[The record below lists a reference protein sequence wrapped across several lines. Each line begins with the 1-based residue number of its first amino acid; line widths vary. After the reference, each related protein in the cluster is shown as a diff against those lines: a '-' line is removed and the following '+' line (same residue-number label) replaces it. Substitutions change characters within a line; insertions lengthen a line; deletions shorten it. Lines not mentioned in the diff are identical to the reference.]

1 MHPRKALT
9 LIFLAALAWPLFAQI
24 RDYVPI
30 VRPVYHAETI
40 AFLNKLSD
48 SMKKD
53 GYDDA
58 AAVLKGY
65 AEGGFGSGFVITAS
79 DGANYVVTNR
89 HVVSEA
95 ASITLEFEKGD
106 GSQTMYKNCPVLAVD
121 EDLDLALV
129 AFPQGV
135 KPFKAGLSFAK
146 ASLEDGAEVWS
157 AGYPGLGDSPAWQL
171 GKGNITNGSAKVP
184 ELADPA
190 ITSLIQHSAQVDPGN
205 SGGPLLVP
213 DKSSESHYQV
223 IGINTWKAV
232 DRQAANFSIPA
243 AAIAK
248 FIESSLSRDAEK
260 TPQASRLETRCR
272 DFIGAAAKKDA
283 YKSIARLVSYS
294 YVASDGEAI
303 LKDALATAPSA
314 VRSEIVAVFSDSS
327 PIEGIRL
334 AIAYKI
340 QTKLAGKDGPL
351 PLGFV
356 AVDGNAEAADSA
368 VPVRFS
374 FQGKEISLPWI
385 REHGVWRLASYPFK
399 EGEIAK
405 SPDRKEKKDS
415 GVSSLTFDDSP
426 YAALFRLGAVLSL
439 SGDGLLYEAAF
450 DIQTSAFTSIGM
462 AGAFRK
468 STYTPSS
475 DWGYPKD
482 GVLVE
487 VGPEFL
493 LQLPIRAESF
503 AVIPHAGVK
512 GGILIDTAAMGS
524 SDAGMGIYALAKG
537 GLSFGFG
544 EESKFLVGVDYRQY
558 LLSPANTANPGIS
571 LWVGFGI

>member
-1 MHPRKALT
+1 MIAKRTLSLPILAL
-9 LIFLAALAWPLFAQI
+9 LAFAASAQI
-24 RDYVPI
+24 RDFVPV
-30 VRPVYHAETI
+30 VRPVYHPETV

-65 AEGGFGSGFVITAS
+65 AEGGFGSGFVITTD

-95 ASITLEFEKGD
+95 ASITLEFQKTD
-106 GSQTMYKNCPVLAVD
+106 GSQTVYKNCPVLAVD

-129 AFPQGV
+129 SFPEGA
-135 KPFKAGLSFAK
+135 KPFKAGLSFSD
-146 ASLEDGAEVWS
+146 ASIEDGAEVWS

-171 GKGNITNGSAKVP
+171 GKGNITNGNAKIP

-190 ITSLIQHSAQVDPGN
+190 ITALIQHSAQVDPGN

-213 DKSSESHYQV
+213 DKTNASHYQV
-223 IGINTWKAV
+223 IGVNTWKAV
-232 DRQAANFSIPA
+232 NRQAANFSIPA
-243 AAIAK
+243 AAIKK
-248 FIESSLSRDAEK
+248 FIASSLARDAEK
-260 TPQASRLETRCR
+260 TPQAARLETRCR

-283 YKSIARLVSYS
+283 YRSIARLVSYG

-340 QTKLAGKDGPL
+340 QTKLTGKDGPI

-356 AVDGNAEAADSA
+356 AVDGNADSVDAA

-399 EGEIAK
+399 DGEIAK
-405 SPDRKEKKDS
+405 VSDKKDKKES
-415 GVSSLTFDDSP
+415 GLSSLTFDESP
-426 YAALFRLGAVLSL
+426 YTGLFRLGAVLSL
-439 SGDGLLYEAAF
+439 SGEDLLYGAAI

-462 AGAFRK
+462 SGAFRK
-468 STYTPSS
+468 TTYTPTSEW
-475 DWGYPKD
+475 DTAKD
-482 GVLVE
+482 GVLIE
-487 VGPEFL
+487 VGPEFI

-512 GGILIDTAAMGS
+512 GGILIDTATFGS
-524 SDAGMGIYALAKG
+524 SDGMGIYALAKG

-544 EESKFLVGVDYRQY
+544 EESKLLVGVDYRQY
-558 LLSPANTANPGIS
+558 LLSPANTTNPGIAI
-571 LWVGFGI
+571 WIGFGM

>member
-1 MHPRKALT
+1 MIAKRTLSLPILAL
-9 LIFLAALAWPLFAQI
+9 LAFAASAQI
-24 RDYVPI
+24 RDFVPV
-30 VRPVYHAETI
+30 VRPVYHPETV

-65 AEGGFGSGFVITAS
+65 AEGGFGSGFVITTD

-95 ASITLEFEKGD
+95 ASITLEFQKTD
-106 GSQTMYKNCPVLAVD
+106 GSQTVYKNCPVLAVD

-129 AFPQGV
+129 SFPEGA
-135 KPFKAGLSFAK
+135 KPFKAGLSFSD

-171 GKGNITNGSAKVP
+171 GKGNITNGNAKIP

-190 ITSLIQHSAQVDPGN
+190 ITALIQHSAQVDPGN

-213 DKSSESHYQV
+213 DKTSASHYRV
-223 IGINTWKAV
+223 IGVNTWKAV
-232 DRQAANFSIPA
+232 NRQAANFSIPA
-243 AAIAK
+243 AAIKK
-248 FIESSLSRDAEK
+248 FIASSLARDAEK
-260 TPQASRLETRCR
+260 TPQAARLETRCR

-283 YKSIARLVSYS
+283 YKSIARLVSYG

-303 LKDALATAPSA
+303 LKDALSTAPSA
-314 VRSEIVAVFSDSS
+314 VRSEILAVFSDTS

-340 QTKLAGKDGPL
+340 QTKLTGKDGPI

-356 AVDGNAEAADSA
+356 AVDGNADSVDAA
-368 VPVRFS
+368 VPVRFT

-405 SPDRKEKKDS
+405 ASDKKDKKES
-415 GVSSLTFDDSP
+415 GLSSVTFDDCPFAGLVRFGTVFSF
-426 YAALFRLGAVLSL
+426 A
-439 SGDGLLYEAAF
+439 SGEGMLYEAGITLPF
-450 DIQTSAFTSIGM
+450 STYIMGGISA
-462 AGAFRK
+462 AFRK
-468 STYTPSS
+468 ASYTSEYDSTTNGTYA
-475 DWGYPKD
+475 
-482 GVLVE
+482 E
-487 VGPEFL
+487 VGPEL
-493 LQLPIRAESF
+493 AVQLPIRTESF
-503 AVIPHAGVK
+503 AVLPYVGLK
-512 GGILIDTAAMGS
+512 GGFLVNTAAMS
-524 SDAGMGIYALAKG
+524 SDMDASGLFSLAKG
-537 GLSFGFG
+537 GVMVGFG
-544 EESKFLVGVDYRQY
+544 ADPKFYLGADYRQY
-558 LLSPANTANPGIS
+558 LFAPDLVSGPSIAVWAG
-571 LWVGFGI
+571 LGF